1 MRHPNSNE
9 SNSDNTNPSQ
19 ATPRRLRQLS
29 VRPILGAIALGG
41 LVGGLLIH
49 TGAISLGQHS
59 PALGDLNRIPANHP
73 QLDRLVE
80 FGDRYGCPIRYADGS
95 PIFRRPLQRQ
105 ELIEAVETC
114 VEVLNQQNLW
124 SQLSDAESEL
134 LETLDREFGIFNL
147 LASGDAADDGSSIRE
162 SSPAG
167 PEPALSTLQNAPAQ
181 YGTGG
186 IGSRSAPTYP
196 PGYNRE
202 EYNPIAENR
211 FLSVRSNP
219 LSTFSID
226 VDSAAYSNVRRFLRN
241 GQRPPV
247 DAVRIEELINYF
259 SYDYPEPDGDEPFS
273 LITEVSAA
281 PWNPQ
286 HQLVHIG
293 LQGQSI
299 PSDDLPPANLVFLL
313 DVSGSMNFPDKLPLL
328 KSAFSLLVN
337 ELDEDDTV
345 SIVVYAGAAGVV
357 LEPTPGNE
365 NDAILDAIAQLEA
378 GGSTAGG
385 EGVQLAYQLARE
397 QFIED
402 GNNRVILAT
411 DGDFNVGTSS
421 EAGLVRLIEQERD
434 NDIFLTVLGFG
445 TGNLQD
451 AKMEQLA
458 NHGNGNYA
466 YIDSVMEA
474 RKVLVNEMG
483 ATLLTLAK
491 DVKIQVEFNPAKVQ
505 AYRLIGYENRLLA
518 DEDFNDDSQDAGELG
533 AGHSV
538 TALYE
543 VIPVGVESEVELP
556 EVDDLRYQTSADG
569 DNLDLDA
576 ETAEEMMLVKL
587 RYKDPTAETSQRIDR
602 PVRDRPVSL
611 SQTSDDFRFAA
622 AVAAFGLWLRE
633 SEFRGQSDLTLAREL
648 AQDALGGDRHGY
660 RAEFLELLEL
670 ARVAD

>member
-1 MRHPNSNE
+1 MSRPTSKTSASDNI
-9 SNSDNTNPSQ
+9 SNSRHRFRKRSV
-19 ATPRRLRQLS
+19 RRL
-29 VRPILGAIALGG
+29 LGAIALA
-41 LVGGLLIH
+41 GLLGGTLIR
-49 TGAISLGQHS
+49 TGAISLGQNS
-59 PALGDLNRIPANHP
+59 PALGDLNSIPANHP

-80 FGDRYGCPIRYADGS
+80 FGDRYGCPVRYADGS

-114 VEVLNQQNLW
+114 VEVLEQQNLW
-124 SQLSDAESEL
+124 SQLSEADFQL
-134 LETLDREFGIFNL
+134 LETLDREFGIFSL
-147 LASGDAADDGSSIRE
+147 IASGEATPEDGSSMRE
-162 SSPAG
+162 SHSRPTAPSPT
-167 PEPALSTLQNAPAQ
+167 TLQDISPQ
-181 YGTGG
+181 QETGSVR
-186 IGSRSAPTYP
+186 SRPGPGYP
-196 PGYNRE
+196 PGYDRE

-211 FLSVRSNP
+211 FLSARRNP

-226 VDSAAYSNVRRFLRN
+226 VDGAAYSNVRRFLHN
-241 GQRPPV
+241 GERPPI

-259 SYDYPEPDGDEPFS
+259 SYNYPEPDGDEPFS

-299 PSDDLPPANLVFLL
+299 PSEDLPPANLVFLL
-313 DVSGSMNFPDKLPLL
+313 DVSGSMNSPDKLPLL
-328 KSAFSLLVN
+328 KSAFSLLVE

-357 LEPTPGNE
+357 LEPTAGDE

-385 EGVQLAYQLARE
+385 EGIQLAYQLARE

-458 NHGNGNYA
+458 NQGNGNYA
-466 YIDSVMEA
+466 YIDSLMEA

-491 DVKIQVEFNPAKVQ
+491 DVKLQVEFNPAKVQ

-518 DEDFNDDSQDAGELG
+518 AEDFNDDSRDAGELG

-543 VIPVGVESEVELP
+543 VIPVGVDSEVELP
-556 EVDDLRYQTSADG
+556 EVDDLRYQNSADG
-569 DNLDLDA
+569 EDLDLDT

-587 RYKDPTAETSQRIDR
+587 RYKEPTADTSQRIDR

-622 AVAAFGLWLRE
+622 AVAAFGMWLRQ
-633 SEFRGQSDLTLAREL
+633 SEFRGQSDLTLAQEL
-648 AQDALGGDRHGY
+648 AQDALGRDRHGY

>member
-1 MRHPNSNE
+1 MRRPTSKTSTNM
-9 SNSDNTNPSQ
+9 SNSRHRFRKRSIG
-19 ATPRRLRQLS
+19 R
-29 VRPILGAIALGG
+29 VLGVIALGG
-41 LVGGLLIH
+41 LVGGILIR
-49 TGAISLGQHS
+49 TGAISLSQQS

-73 QLDRLVE
+73 QVDRLVE
-80 FGDRYGCPIRYADGS
+80 LGDRYGCPVRYADGS

-105 ELIEAVETC
+105 ELIEAVESC
-114 VEVLNQQNLW
+114 VELLEQQNLW
-124 SQLSDAESEL
+124 SQLSEADSQL
-134 LETLDREFGIFNL
+134 LETLDREFGIFNQ
-147 LASGDAADDGSSIRE
+147 LASGDAADDGSSMRE
-162 SSPAG
+162 SNLAP
-167 PEPALSTLQNAPAQ
+167 PQPALSTLQNAPAQ
-181 YGTGG
+181 YETGNVRG
-186 IGSRSAPTYP
+186 GPAPESP
-196 PGYNRE
+196 PGYDRE
-202 EYNPIAENR
+202 GYNPIAENR
-211 FLSVRSNP
+211 FLSARNNP

-226 VDSAAYSNVRRFLRN
+226 VDGAAYSNVRRFLRN
-241 GQRPPV
+241 GQRPPI

-259 SYDYPEPDGDEPFS
+259 SYDYPEPNGDEPFS
-273 LITEVSAA
+273 LITELSAA

-299 PSDDLPPANLVFLL
+299 PSEDLPPANLVFLL
-313 DVSGSMNFPDKLPLL
+313 DVSGSMNSPDKLPLL
-328 KSAFSLLVN
+328 QSAFSLLVN

-357 LEPTPGNE
+357 LEPTAGDE

-421 EAGLVRLIEQERD
+421 EAGLIRLIERERD

-466 YIDSVMEA
+466 YIDSLMEA

-491 DVKIQVEFNPAKVQ
+491 DVKLQVEFNPAKVQ

-518 DEDFNDDSQDAGELG
+518 AEDFNDDSRDAGELG

-543 VIPVGVESEVELP
+543 VIPVGVDSEVELP
-556 EVDDLRYQTSADG
+556 EVDDLRYQNSADG
-569 DNLDLDA
+569 DDLDLDT
-576 ETAEEMMLVKL
+576 ETAQEMMLVKL
-587 RYKDPTAETSQRIDR
+587 RYKEPTADTSQRIDR

-622 AVAAFGLWLRE
+622 AVAAFGLWLRQ
-633 SEFRGQSDLTLAREL
+633 SEFRGQSDLTLAQEL

>member
-1 MRHPNSNE
+1 MSRPTSKTSTSDNI
-9 SNSDNTNPSQ
+9 SNSRHRFRKRSV
-19 ATPRRLRQLS
+19 RRL
-29 VRPILGAIALGG
+29 LGAIALA
-41 LVGGLLIH
+41 GLLGGILIR
-49 TGAISLGQHS
+49 TGAISLSQQS

-80 FGDRYGCPIRYADGS
+80 FGDRYGCPVRYADGS

-105 ELIEAVETC
+105 ELIEAVESC
-114 VEVLNQQNLW
+114 VEVLEQQNLW
-124 SQLSDAESEL
+124 SQLSEADSQL
-134 LETLDREFGIFNL
+134 LETLDREFGIFNQ
-147 LASGDAADDGSSIRE
+147 LASGDAADDGSSMRE
-162 SSPAG
+162 SNSRPTVSSPT
-167 PEPALSTLQNAPAQ
+167 TLQNAPARQ
-181 YGTGG
+181 ETGSVRG
-186 IGSRSAPTYP
+186 RPGPGYP
-196 PGYNRE
+196 PGYDRE

-211 FLSVRSNP
+211 FLSTRNNP

-226 VDSAAYSNVRRFLRN
+226 VDGAAYSNVRRFLRN
-241 GQRPPV
+241 GQRPPI

-259 SYDYPEPDGDEPFS
+259 SYNYPEPDGDEPFS

-299 PSDDLPPANLVFLL
+299 PSEDLPPANLVFLL
-313 DVSGSMNFPDKLPLL
+313 DVSGSMNSPDKLPLL

-357 LEPTPGNE
+357 LEPTAGNE

-385 EGVQLAYQLARE
+385 EGIQLAYQLARE

-421 EAGLVRLIEQERD
+421 EAGLVRLIERERD

-458 NHGNGNYA
+458 NQGNGNYA
-466 YIDSVMEA
+466 YIDSLMEA

-491 DVKIQVEFNPAKVQ
+491 DVKLQVEFNPAKVQ

-518 DEDFNDDSQDAGELG
+518 AEDFNDDSRDAGELG

-556 EVDDLRYQTSADG
+556 EVDDLRYQNSADG
-569 DNLDLDA
+569 EDLDLDT

-622 AVAAFGLWLRE
+622 AVAAFGMWLRE
-633 SEFRGQSDLTLAREL
+633 SEFRGQSDLTLAQDL
-648 AQDALGGDRHGY
+648 AEDALGGDRHGY

>member
-9 SNSDNTNPSQ
+9 SNSDNTNPS
-19 ATPRRLRQLS
+19 TPTRRRLRQLS
-29 VRPILGAIALGG
+29 VRPILAAIALGG

-49 TGAISLGQHS
+49 TGAISLSQHS

-114 VEVLNQQNLW
+114 VEVLDQQNLW

-162 SSPAG
+162 SNPAG
-167 PEPALSTLQNAPAQ
+167 PEPSLSTLQNAPAQ
-181 YGTGG
+181 YEA
-186 IGSRSAPTYP
+186 GSARDRGAPTYP

-211 FLSVRSNP
+211 FLSARSNP

-226 VDSAAYSNVRRFLRN
+226 VDGAAYSNVRRFLRN

-313 DVSGSMNFPDKLPLL
+313 DVSGSMNSPDKLPLL

-466 YIDSVMEA
+466 YIDSLMEA

-491 DVKIQVEFNPAKVQ
+491 DVKLQVEFNPAKVQ

-556 EVDDLRYQTSADG
+556 EVDELRYQTSADG
-569 DNLDLDA
+569 ENLDLDA
-576 ETAEEMMLVKL
+576 ETAQEMMLVKL
-587 RYKDPTAETSQRIDR
+587 RYKDPTADTSQRIDR

>member
-1 MRHPNSNE
+1 
-9 SNSDNTNPSQ
+9 
-19 ATPRRLRQLS
+19 
-29 VRPILGAIALGG
+29 
-41 LVGGLLIH
+41 
-49 TGAISLGQHS
+49 
-59 PALGDLNRIPANHP
+59 
-73 QLDRLVE
+73 VE

-114 VEVLNQQNLW
+114 VEVLDQQNLW

-162 SSPAG
+162 SNPAG
-167 PEPALSTLQNAPAQ
+167 PEPSLSTLQNAPAQ
-181 YGTGG
+181 YEA
-186 IGSRSAPTYP
+186 GSARDRGAPTYP

-211 FLSVRSNP
+211 FLSARSNP

-226 VDSAAYSNVRRFLRN
+226 VDGAAYSNVRRFLRN

-313 DVSGSMNFPDKLPLL
+313 DVSGSMNSPDKLPLL

-466 YIDSVMEA
+466 YIDSLMEA

-491 DVKIQVEFNPAKVQ
+491 DVKLQVEFNPAKVQ

-556 EVDDLRYQTSADG
+556 EVDELRYQTSADG
-569 DNLDLDA
+569 ENLDLDA
-576 ETAEEMMLVKL
+576 ETAQEMMLVKL
-587 RYKDPTAETSQRIDR
+587 RYKDPTADTSQRIDR